1 MDLLG
6 RWLSCAL
13 QVFDSFYLFLRLI
26 HRNYHRFVEFCSQF
40 KCFDQIKTEEEL
52 AKQEGQDAEQDDYS
66 SAQPEAHEP
75 AEEPVKLIVEEDD
88 VEDLD

>member
-1 MDLLG
+1 MIH
-6 RWLSCAL
+6 
-13 QVFDSFYLFLRLI
+13 FIFFLRF

-40 KCFDQIKTEEEL
+40 KCFDQIKTEEEF
-52 AKQEGQDAEQDDYS
+52 AKEEGQDPEQDDYS

-75 AEEPVKLIVEEDD
+75 AEEPVKLIIEEDD